1 MRFKGIYKDKSV
13 FVKILILF
21 LLMTFSVVA
30 HQLLAVIFIKLFT
43 QDGMQLIQNNDLSSE
58 VTVNYLK
65 IVQLF
70 SGIGLFIT
78 PTFLFGYLTNFN
90 FRFYKIN
97 RQAALLVIAIM
108 MLITPFIGILLEWNM
123 GIDLPEWMLKFD
135 INSDKIVE
143 AFLRM
148 NNIWTLIF
156 TIVVVAVV
164 PAIGEELFFRGYVQQ
179 EILRWSG
186 NIHFTILIT
195 AFFFSAIHFHFSG
208 MVPRFILGILLGY
221 IFYWSGSLWL
231 PILAHFVNNAQ
242 TIILSYLSLNFHKQ
256 IPKPI
261 SEVNID
267 QNLALISFVSVTL
280 LLYLLFKNTDIR
292 SEN

>member
-13 FVKILILF
+13 FVRILILL
-21 LLMTFSVVA
+21 LLMVISVLV
-30 HQLLAVIFIKLFT
+30 HQLLAFIFIKLFT
-43 QDGMQLIQNNDLSSE
+43 QDGIQLLQIKNLSSQE
-58 VTVNYLK
+58 TVNYLK

-70 SGIGLFIT
+70 SGVGLFIT

-108 MLITPFIGILLEWNM
+108 ILITPFIGMLIEWNM
-123 GIDLPEWMLKFD
+123 EIDLPKWMLQFD
-135 INSDKIVE
+135 IDSDKIVE
-143 AFLRM
+143 AFLRI
-148 NNIWTLIF
+148 NDIWTLIF
-156 TIVVVAVV
+156 TILVVAVV

-179 EILRWSG
+179 EILKWAG

-208 MVPRFILGILLGY
+208 MIPRFILGILLGY
-221 IFYWSGSLWL
+221 MFYWSGSLWL

-242 TIILSYLSLNFHKQ
+242 TIVLSYLSLNFNEQ
-256 IPKPI
+256 TPRLI
-261 SEVNID
+261 SEVDID
-267 QNLALISFVSVTL
+267 QNLAFISFISVTL
-280 LLYLLFKNTDIR
+280 LLYLLFKNIEIKN
-292 SEN
+292 EN